1 MSSSSRSRDVAE
13 VRVLRPGLLT
23 TVQDTGRWGAQ
34 SRGVPP
40 AGPMDP
46 WSHRLA
52 NALVGNAADAAT
64 LEVTLKGPELEFADE
79 RITAVA
85 GAQFAI
91 DVDGKGQSP
100 NTAFIVPAGARLRV
114 GARRIGARGYLAV
127 AGGFAVPE
135 VLGSRATHLVSRL
148 GGLEGRALAA
158 GDSLP
163 LGVPGGPKPRLG
175 GEAALPESGRPTR
188 VRVLPGPHA
197 DKFSPDALSALQS
210 APYTLG
216 TDSDRMGFRLN
227 GPRLSHANGADIIS
241 DVTPLG
247 VLQVPASGQ
256 PVLLMADRQTTGG
269 YAILATVI
277 SADIGLAGQLVP
289 GDQIQFAA
297 CTLQEAMAALI
308 RQEQALL
315 AIEAGRLA

>member
-1 MSSSSRSRDVAE
+1 VAS

-23 TVQDTGRWGAQ
+23 TVQDTGRWGLQA
-34 SRGVPP
+34 RGVPP

-52 NALVGNAADAAT
+52 NALVGNAASAAT
-64 LEVTLKGPELEFADE
+64 LEVTLKGPEIEFADE
-79 RITAVA
+79 RIVAVA
-85 GAQFAI
+85 GAHFAI

-127 AGGFAVPE
+127 AGGFDVPE

-148 GGLEGRALAA
+148 GGLEGRPLVA

-163 LGVPGGPKPRLG
+163 LGATGGPPPRRS
-175 GEAALPESGRPTR
+175 GETALPETGQPTR
-188 VRVLPGPHA
+188 IRVLPGPHL
-197 DKFSPDALSALQS
+197 DKFSNDALSALQS
-210 APYTLG
+210 SPYTLG
-216 TDSDRMGFRLN
+216 NDSDRMGFRLN
-227 GPRLSHANGADIIS
+227 GPRLAHANGADIIS
-241 DVTPLG
+241 DATPLG
-247 VLQVPASGQ
+247 VVQVPASGQ

-277 SADIGLAGQLVP
+277 SADIGLAGQLAP
-289 GDQIQFAA
+289 GDQIQFDA
-297 CTLQEAMAALI
+297 CTLQEAVKALI
-308 RQEQALL
+308 KQEQALM
-315 AIEAGRLA
+315 AIEGGGPA

>member
-1 MSSSSRSRDVAE
+1 MSSSSRSGEVAE

-23 TVQDTGRWGAQ
+23 TVQDTGRWGVQA
-34 SRGVPP
+34 RGVPP

-52 NALVGNAADAAT
+52 NAIVGNAPGAAT
-64 LEVTLKGPELEFADE
+64 LEVTLKGPELEFSDE
-79 RITAVA
+79 RIVAVA
-85 GAQFAI
+85 GAQFPI
-91 DVDGKGQSP
+91 DVDGMGQSP
-100 NTAFIVPAGARLRV
+100 NTAFSVPAGARLRV
-114 GARRIGARGYLAV
+114 GIRRIGARGYLAV
-127 AGGFAVPE
+127 AGGFAVPP

-163 LGVPGGPKPRLG
+163 LGVPGGPKPRRG

-188 VRVLPGPHA
+188 IRVLPGPHA
-197 DKFSPDALSALQS
+197 DKFSPAALSELQS

-277 SADIGLAGQLVP
+277 SADIGLAGQLAP
-289 GDQIQFAA
+289 GDQIQFEA

-308 RQEQALL
+308 KQEQALL
-315 AIEAGRLA
+315 AIEVGGLA